1 MKKNLTLSFN
11 HKAKYT
17 HQAVL
22 INGEPVL
29 TLNHAPSFEK
39 FARTSLMVIRL
50 IESDFSI
57 EKLAKT
63 LADSSEDGVDLAVS
77 AIACGDL
84 LTEISPE
91 YRAQGAMLLM
101 AHILGNQSISV
112 LIEETQTVGM
122 AKYLNIETIDHDEM
136 YTLTTLISMIVYG
149 MVMAA
154 ETKMFHSK

>member
-11 HKAKYT
+11 HKAQYT
-17 HQAVL
+17 QQAVL
-22 INGEPVL
+22 INGEPVIAP
-29 TLNHAPSFEK
+29 NHAPSFEK

-50 IESDFSI
+50 IESDFSV

-63 LADSSEDGVDLAVS
+63 LADSTEDGIDLAVS

-101 AHILGNQSISV
+101 THMMGGTPISV
-112 LIEETQTVGM
+112 LIEETQTIGM
-122 AKYLNIETIDHDEM
+122 AKYLNIDTVDHDEM
-136 YTLTTLISMIVYG
+136 YILTTLISMIVFR
-149 MVMAA
+149 MVMATEA
-154 ETKMFHSK
+154 KMFHSK